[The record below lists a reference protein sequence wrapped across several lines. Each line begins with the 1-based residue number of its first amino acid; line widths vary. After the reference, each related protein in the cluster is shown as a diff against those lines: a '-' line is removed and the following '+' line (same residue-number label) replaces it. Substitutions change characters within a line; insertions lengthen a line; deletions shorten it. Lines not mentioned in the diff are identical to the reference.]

1 MAIPNYAYR
10 LQKNREKV
18 LKDLEPRK
26 ILNILYQEEV
36 FDLDEMDEVKE
47 EKTRKKQAEMLL
59 DKITRAG
66 DRNMAIFV
74 NGLQKT
80 QRHLYELLQRP
91 VDGEVLAQGD
101 TRIEDIT
108 RQITTVNIYQE
119 PPTYINKALSPTT
132 HPPQLGNTDKGA
144 AYCQTSEDHILP
156 PNDEM
161 PSFVI
166 PTDWRKLPPHIH
178 PESELVYPMTS
189 KPKGITLIIN
199 NEVFHPNPEL
209 TQKEK
214 EKEELDIRHGSDK
227 DVQSLEKLFEALDF
241 KVKVERN
248 IGRKRIL
255 DILDDISREDHREY
269 DCFVLCLM
277 SHGQDGLFYGADGE
291 TVPVESV
298 RDFFNNAKCPSLKGK
313 PKLFFIQA
321 CRGRGREKGVVADA
335 PSAQSPQAA
344 PNFLSRQPSTNDD
357 LTANSSENIDRGF
370 NFHLSKTI
378 PEHSDILIANST
390 MSGYAA
396 FRNPKDGSRFV
407 RCVVEV
413 FQEFAGHEDLLSM
426 LTMVNKRISEMGEI
440 DSKQVSEPTS
450 TLTKKLF
457 FWPGLK

>member
-1 MAIPNYAYR
+1 
-10 LQKNREKV
+10 
-18 LKDLEPRK
+18 
-26 ILNILYQEEV
+26 
-36 FDLDEMDEVKE
+36 
-47 EKTRKKQAEMLL
+47 
-59 DKITRAG
+59 
-66 DRNMAIFV
+66 
-74 NGLQKT
+74 
-80 QRHLYELLQRP
+80 
-91 VDGEVLAQGD
+91 
-101 TRIEDIT
+101 
-108 RQITTVNIYQE
+108 
-119 PPTYINKALSPTT
+119 
-132 HPPQLGNTDKGA
+132 
-144 AYCQTSEDHILP
+144 
-156 PNDEM
+156 M